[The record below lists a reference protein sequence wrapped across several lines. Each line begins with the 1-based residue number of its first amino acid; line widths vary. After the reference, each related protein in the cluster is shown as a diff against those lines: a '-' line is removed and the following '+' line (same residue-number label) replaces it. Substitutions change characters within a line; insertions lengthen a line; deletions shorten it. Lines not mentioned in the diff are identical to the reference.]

1 MFLKKASVFSLLF
14 LISCSSSQ
22 KRVSKSQMSVLQVQK
37 LELAFKLVEKKQF
50 IKAGKLY
57 DSLSLSL
64 KDSSAEILSLYNAGL
79 AYKSA
84 RDCEKALLRF
94 RAVLDRSFK
103 DFKDFQARALLEISF
118 VYECL
123 GQSDLSVSSLKD
135 LEKNLKFLP
144 FYVQKIIYPA
154 RLSLAW
160 ARLGELH
167 LAEAYKS
174 LSLNQILEYKKNSQ
188 PEVEVKREIS
198 RLFYLMG
205 KSYVKKKYLKA
216 ENFIPSFVYHQVF
229 LLQSLFLKDETWSPQ
244 AREELNRLFDR
255 LIFALSQTEN
265 KQLYKKRIEGS
276 LKIGS
281 SLVKQEK
288 SKEWE
293 SFYDKKSKLVVKLFN

>member
-1 MFLKKASVFSLLF
+1 MSVFSLLF
-14 LISCSSSQ
+14 LMSCGSSQ
-22 KRVSKSQMSVLQVQK
+22 KRVSKSQMSGLQVQK

-57 DSLSLSL
+57 DSLSLNL
-64 KDSSAEILSLYNAGL
+64 KDSSAKILSLYNAGL

-84 RDCEKALLRF
+84 GDCEKALFRF
-94 RAVLDRSFK
+94 RSVLDRSFK

-123 GQSDLSVSSLKD
+123 GQSDLSLSSLKD
-135 LEKNLKFLP
+135 LEKTIHFLP
-144 FYVQKIIYPA
+144 FDVQKILYPA
-154 RLSLAW
+154 RLCLAW
-160 ARLGELH
+160 ARLGDLN

-174 LSLNQILEYKKNSQ
+174 LSLNQILEYKRSSQ
-188 PEVEVKREIS
+188 PEKKIKQEIS

-216 ENFIPSFVYHQVF
+216 ENFIPSFVYHQIF

-244 AREELNRLFDR
+244 AQEELNRLFDR
-255 LIFALSQTEN
+255 LIVALSQTEN
-265 KQLYKKRIEGS
+265 KQLYKSKVERS

-281 SLVKQEK
+281 SLIKREK

-293 SFYDKKSKLVVKLFN
+293 GFYDKKSKLVMNLFN